1 MRTIVLASTSP
12 YRRELLARL
21 RLPFTVAAPEVD
33 EAAAADETPAATAL
47 RLAQAKA
54 RAVAPRHP
62 TALIIGSD
70 QVADAD
76 GTPLGKPGAFAAA
89 LAQLEFMQGR
99 TVVFH
104 TALALLDAATGAL
117 RAVEVPTRVRFRRL
131 PRAALEN
138 YLRLDHPFDCAGA
151 AKIEAAGIALVE
163 SVQSEDP
170 TALIG
175 LPLIAL
181 TSLLAEFDVDVLR
194 R

>member
-76 GTPLGKPGAFAAA
+76 GTPLGKPGAFDAA

-138 YLRLDHPFDCAGA
+138 YLRLDQPFDCAGA
-151 AKIEAAGIALVE
+151 AKIEAAGIALVDAVE
-163 SVQSEDP
+163 SEDP

-181 TSLLAEFDVDVLR
+181 TSLLAEFGVDVLR
-194 R
+194 Q

>member
-12 YRRELLARL
+12 YRRQLLARL
-21 RLPFTVAAPEVD
+21 NLPFQVAAPHVD
-33 EAAAADETPAATAL
+33 EGARSGEAPAATAL

-54 RAVAPRHP
+54 QAVAARFAD
-62 TALIIGSD
+62 ALIIGSD

-76 GTPLGKPGAFAAA
+76 GTALGKPGNFAAA

-99 TVVFH
+99 EVVFH
-104 TALALLDAATGAL
+104 TALALLDTASGAL
-117 RAVEVPTRVRFRRL
+117 RAVDVPTRVRFRRL
-131 PRAALEN
+131 PRAALEA
-138 YLRLDHPFDCAGA
+138 YLRRDQPFDCAGA

-163 SVQSEDP
+163 AVQSDDP

-181 TSLLAEFDVDVLR
+181 TTLLAVFGVDVFAQ
-194 R
+194 

>member
-21 RLPFTVAAPEVD
+21 RLPFVVEPPGVEEGAVAG
-33 EAAAADETPAATAL
+33 ETPADTAL

-54 RAVAPRHP
+54 RAVAPRHRG
-62 TALIIGSD
+62 ALVIGSD

-76 GTPLGKPGAFAAA
+76 GTPLGKPGAFDAA

-104 TALALLDAATGAL
+104 TALAVLDAASGAL
-117 RAVEVPTRVRFRRL
+117 RAVDVPTRVRFRRL
-131 PRAALEN
+131 PRAALAN
-138 YLRLDHPFDCAGA
+138 YLRLDQPFDCAGA

-163 SVQSEDP
+163 AVESDDP
-170 TALIG
+170 TALVG

-181 TSLLAEFDVDVLR
+181 TSLLAEFGIDVLR